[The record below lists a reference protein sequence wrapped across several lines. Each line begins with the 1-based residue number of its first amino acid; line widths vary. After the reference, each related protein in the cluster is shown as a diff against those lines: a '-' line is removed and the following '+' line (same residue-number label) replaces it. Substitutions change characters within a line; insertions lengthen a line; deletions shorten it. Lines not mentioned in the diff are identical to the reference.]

1 MQQLR
6 RVTVLV
12 ALLALGGLV
21 LAGCRSD
28 PQVAAYVGSTRYS
41 GDRVTAIADEAH
53 AKLREFAQ
61 QNGVQQAVD
70 RPVSEQ
76 QVVTA
81 LVSRDVLKAL
91 AQEKKVTPV
100 SVQADQIARQ
110 VQVPPDT
117 EYVRVLAE
125 KDGYRLGLLQQA
137 PSAEPSEAD
146 LREVYDN
153 LVRASSGQFTGSF
166 DEFMSTLA
174 DQDTELVGRSAAVR
188 SDIMAEAEKLDVTVN
203 PRYAPAIL
211 SLVDIT
217 DQQGGV
223 HSLLGVQL
231 GAQETGV
238 KDLS

>member
-6 RVTVLV
+6 RVTSLV
-12 ALLALGGLV
+12 ALLAVAGLV

-28 PQVAAYVGSTRYS
+28 PAVAAYVGSTHYS
-41 GDRVTAIADEAH
+41 EHRVTAIADEAH
-53 AKLREFAQ
+53 AKLRDLAEQTGAPQ
-61 QNGVQQAVD
+61 PAE

-91 AQEKKVTPV
+91 AQEKKVSPLNVT
-100 SVQADQIARQ
+100 ADQIAQQ
-110 VQVPPDT
+110 VQVPADT
-117 EYVRVLAE
+117 EYVRVLTE
-125 KDGYRLGLLQQA
+125 KDSYRLALLQQA
-137 PSAEPSEAD
+137 PSAAPSNAD

-153 LVRASSGQFTGSF
+153 LVKVGGVQIGSF
-166 DEFMSTLA
+166 DQFKSTLA
-174 DQDTELVGRSAAVR
+174 EQDTELVGRSAAVR
-188 SDIMAEAEKLDVTVN
+188 DDISAEAGKLDVTVN
-203 PRYAPAIL
+203 PRFGPAVL

-223 HSLLGVQL
+223 HSLLGVPL
-231 GAQETGV
+231 TAQESGV